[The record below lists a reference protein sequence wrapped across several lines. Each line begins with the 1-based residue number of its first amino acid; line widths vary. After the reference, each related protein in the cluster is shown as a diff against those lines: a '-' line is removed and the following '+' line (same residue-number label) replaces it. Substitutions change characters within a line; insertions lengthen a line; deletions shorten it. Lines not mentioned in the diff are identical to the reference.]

1 MAISHALVGLSS
13 IVVIFTAAS
22 VHAQG
27 MPPEGPV
34 NVTFTATSIS
44 PAKPMPVGGGREFD
58 LMNQAMTATNDAG
71 NPILNNMGGR
81 CQFSRLR
88 DPAAKTMELRGFC
101 NYVDKD
107 GDQTFE
113 QCDFLP
119 GQPNKCRITGGT
131 GKFEGLQAEL
141 LITVQPMK
149 TNFEGISQVVG
160 YKKGTYKFAKT
171 N

>member
-1 MAISHALVGLSS
+1 MAISHTLFGFFS
-13 IVVIFTAAS
+13 VVVLLTATD
-22 VHAQG
+22 VQAQS

-34 NVTFTATSIS
+34 SVTFTATLI
-44 PAKPMPVGGGREFD
+44 PPPKPMPVGGGKEFD

-71 NPILNNMGGR
+71 SPVLHNMGGR

-88 DPAAKTMELRGFC
+88 DASAKTAELHGFC
-101 NYVDKD
+101 TYVDKD

-119 GQPNKCRITGGT
+119 GQPSKCKITGGT

-141 LITVQPMK
+141 VITVEPLK
-149 TNFEGISQVVG
+149 SNFEGMGQVVG
-160 YKKGTYKFAKT
+160 HKKGTYKLVKT

>member
-1 MAISHALVGLSS
+1 MAIFHTLVGLSS
-13 IVVIFTAAS
+13 AAVLLTATG
-22 VHAQG
+22 VQAQG
-27 MPPEGPV
+27 IPPEGPV
-34 NVTFTATSIS
+34 SVTFTATSIS
-44 PAKPMPVGGGREFD
+44 PSKPMPIGGGREFD

-71 NPILNNMGGR
+71 NPVLNNMGGR

-88 DPAAKTMELRGFC
+88 DPSAKTIELRGFC

-119 GQPNKCRITGGT
+119 GQPNKCQITGGT
-131 GKFEGLQAEL
+131 GKFEGLQADL
-141 LITVQPMK
+141 IITVQPVK
-149 TNFEGISQVVG
+149 TNFEGIGQVVG
-160 YKKGTYKFAKT
+160 NKKGTYRFAKT